1 MQVEPPAWC
10 RWVSYAEHVPPTQES
25 FAAMLTAFYER
36 HGASQASRC
45 RFYAILL
52 SSASKT
58 MLSEALSEI
67 PDATRVVIASRLP
80 H

>member
-1 MQVEPPAWC
+1 
-10 RWVSYAEHVPPTQES
+10 
-25 FAAMLTAFYER
+25 MLTAFYER

-58 MLSEALSEI
+58 MLSEALSES